1 MISGYTTPPRRGPS
15 AIAYLATAALL
26 VLTLVGGLMA
36 FSGSLRLPGSDQRP
50 LMIPAINSAPDNMRR
65 AGVITD
71 VILVR
76 RTLEQMPSSAQARQL
91 ALERYQL
98 APGSVQPVGRQA
110 DTGVGLTLFTVET
123 GRVTVEADAP
133 VLVTRADAN
142 QVSAPDFVPPG
153 TTMVLDIGDQL
164 YAPSGVSFHRR
175 NDGPTPAT
183 VLDLSIG
190 SVGDIVRTMALPAG
204 VTYDSGIP
212 SKLLASVPAAPAE
225 ATVRRLTL
233 APGAELPVRELPGLE
248 LVYVESGT
256 LDLVFAK
263 GGTLT
268 TPERVRTIRA
278 GAGLETLGRTPDRA
292 VLANNGAEPLVILTA
307 SVVPGGASEE
317 APQEP

>member
-1 MISGYTTPPRRGPS
+1 
-15 AIAYLATAALL
+15 
-26 VLTLVGGLMA
+26 V
-36 FSGSLRLPGSDQRP
+36 
-50 LMIPAINSAPDNMRR
+50 PD
-65 AGVITD
+65 D
-71 VILVR
+71 VIVLR
-76 RTLEQMPSSAQARQL
+76 ATLETLGELPSSTADHQL
-91 ALERYQL
+91 ALNRYQL
-98 APGSVQPVGRQA
+98 APGAVQPVGKQE
-110 DTGVGLTLFTVET
+110 DTGVGPDLFTVEA
-123 GRVTVEADAP
+123 GQVTVEADAP

-142 QVSAPDFVPPG
+142 QVSPPDSVPPG
-153 TTMVLDIGDQL
+153 TTIVLDIGDQL

-183 VLDLSIG
+183 VLDFSIG

-212 SKLLASVPAAPAE
+212 SKLLVSAPAAPAE

-263 GGTLT
+263 GGTFT
-268 TPERVRTIRA
+268 NPERVRTIRA
-278 GAGLETLGRTPDRA
+278 GGGTETLGRTPDRA

-307 SVVPGGASEE
+307 SVVPAGASEE